1 LLFNQ
6 RLSKLQIQGEQIE
19 ELEEE
24 KNKIKKKQ

>member
-6 RLSKLQIQGEQIE
+6 RLSKLQILGEQIE